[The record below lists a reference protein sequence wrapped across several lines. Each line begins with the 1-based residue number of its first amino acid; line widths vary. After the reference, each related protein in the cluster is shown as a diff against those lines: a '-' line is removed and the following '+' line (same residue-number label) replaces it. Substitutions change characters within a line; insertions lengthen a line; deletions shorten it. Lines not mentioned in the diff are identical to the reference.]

1 MQVYAKR
8 IVVGIILSIAW
19 SSAGVR
25 AQTFPTKV
33 VRLVVGVPPGGSN
46 DTVARALAIPLGAAF
61 GQSVIVDNRP
71 GASQVIAA
79 ELVARAPADGH
90 TVFLA
95 GFSFMANAVLRP
107 KLPYD
112 TVKDF
117 VGIAGI
123 GANPLMLSV
132 HPSLPVKNVQE
143 LIALARARPG
153 QLAYATPGN
162 GFPQHL
168 AGELLKTM
176 AKIDMLHVPYQGGG
190 PSTISVVGGHNPVL
204 ISTIPSMIHHAH
216 SGRLRVLGVTSI
228 TRTPLF
234 PEAPT
239 IAESGVPGFDLT
251 SVFGA
256 FVRSGTPKEA
266 INRLSGEILTALN
279 TPDVKT
285 GLLRDGFTATPL
297 NAAEFDALL
306 RVKIDQIRKIV
317 REANIKI
324 G

>member
-1 MQVYAKR
+1 MQMTST
-8 IVVGIILSIAW
+8 VVRVAAALVAAFGTGAA
-19 SSAGVR
+19 SA
-25 AQTFPTKV
+25 QPFPSKV
-33 VRLVVGVPPGGSN
+33 VRLVLGVPPGGSN
-46 DTVARALAIPLGAAF
+46 DTVARALAIPLSAAL

-95 GFSFMANAVLRP
+95 GYSFMANAVLRP

-112 TVKDF
+112 TLKDF

-123 GANPLMLSV
+123 GANPLMMSV
-132 HPSLPVKNVQE
+132 HPSVPVKNVKE

-204 ISTIPSMIHHAH
+204 ISTIPSMFHHAN

-239 IAESGVPGFDLT
+239 IDESGVPGFDLT
-251 SVFGA
+251 SIFGA
-256 FVRSGTPKEA
+256 FVRSNTPKDA
-266 INRLSGEILTALN
+266 IHRLSSEILTALN
-279 TPDVKT
+279 TPEVKT

-297 NAAEFDALL
+297 DPAAFDALL

-317 REANIKI
+317 REANIRI